1 MAKFWDTKFGSALKG
16 AGKWTLDTLNEMK
29 VPILSQVAG
38 MATGLLGSSLQKGLV
53 NNHMSGAEREAFNL
67 SAQEA
72 QKARDWNLQMDNTKY
87 QRQVTDMQNAG
98 INPAL
103 AMNGG
108 VSTQATSNVT
118 ANASTQQAPMMSV
131 ADLAT
136 TAAALKS
143 AKAEQDFKKAQEDNY
158 REDERGKRIRN
169 DVDEITLLDT
179 RLSELRESQL
189 RGNKTEEEIKEI
201 QKNVEV
207 LEARRQ
213 QIIKETTL
221 SQDQHE
227 IYELTKQE
235 MRIKLEFLPEQI
247 RAGLAI
253 DWAQAGFT
261 KAQTDIKIAE
271 LESWDWNNAKTVK
284 YSYARSVGAKIH
296 FGLFKKFEAGGGSN
310 VGLDESTEGLL
321 IYDRKTKE
329 MQFIPTYGYFKDSK
343 QEYKEDKKEG
353 NKQERE
359 ENRAERKENRAE
371 NRAERKE
378 RREPVKQAIVGG
390 MKDGSFKLG
399 GAK

>member
-1 MAKFWDTKFGSALKG
+1 MAKFWDTKFGNFIEDIGSTLKE
-16 AGKWTLDTLNEMK
+16 LK
-29 VPILSQVAG
+29 VPIISSVVD

-53 NNHMSGAEREAFNL
+53 NNHMSGAEREAFKL

-87 QRQVTDMQNAG
+87 QRQVADMQSAG

-143 AKAEQDFKKAQEDNY
+143 AKADQDLKKASADNQK
-158 REDERGKRIRN
+158 EDERGKRIRN

-227 IYELTKQE
+227 IYELTKQK
-235 MRIKLEFLPEQI
+235 MRIELEFLPEQI
-247 RAGLAI
+247 RAGLAV

-261 KAQTDIKIAE
+261 EAQTDIKIAE

-284 YSYARSVGAKIH
+284 YSQALAVGAKIH

>member
-1 MAKFWDTKFGSALKG
+1 MAKFWDTKFGNVIEDIGTTLKE
-16 AGKWTLDTLNEMK
+16 LK
-29 VPILSQVAG
+29 VPIISSVVD

-53 NNHMSGAEREAFNL
+53 NNHMSGAEREAFKL

-87 QRQVTDMQNAG
+87 QRQVADMQSAG

-131 ADLAT
+131 ADMAT

-143 AKAEQDFKKAQEDNY
+143 AKADQDFKKAQADNY
-158 REDERGKRIRN
+158 KEDERGKRIRN

-189 RGNKTEEEIKEI
+189 RGDKTAEEIKEI

-247 RAGLAI
+247 RAGLAV

-329 MQFIPTYGYFKDSK
+329 PQFIPTYGYFKDSK
-343 QEYKEDKKEG
+343 EEYKEDKKEDKKAKRIA
-353 NKQERE
+353 NK
-359 ENRAERKENRAE
+359 NAV
-371 NRAERKE
+371 
-378 RREPVKQAIVGG
+378 PVDPDPEWTN
-390 MKDGSFKLG
+390 MD
-399 GAK
+399 